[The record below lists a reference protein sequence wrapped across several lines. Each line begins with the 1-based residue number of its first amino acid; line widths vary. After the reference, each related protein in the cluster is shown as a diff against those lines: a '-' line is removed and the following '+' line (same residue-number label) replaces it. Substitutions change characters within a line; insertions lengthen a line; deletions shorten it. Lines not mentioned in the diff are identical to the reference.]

1 MIQHIIS
8 VNKVKARQS
17 SPFQG
22 QAIEFTD
29 TFFFNRRMTFSQHDL
44 KKKTNRANTLVWVNS
59 TKMIS

>member
-44 KKKTNRANTLVWVNS
+44 KKTNKQSEHSSLG
-59 TKMIS
+59 